1 MDSLYYQFVN
11 YIQSIPPIWFYTI
24 FFVGIS
30 GVILLMVKFYK
41 KFDDSET
48 ILAKLKYVFLAII
61 LFSIIAYI
69 THLWR

>member
-24 FFVGIS
+24 FLVGIS

-48 ILAKLKYVFLAII
+48 VLAKLKYVFLAII